1 MTDVAN
7 AVLDAADAIMLCSET
22 ATGMFPVECLTTA
35 VRICRNAEA
44 AINYNI
50 QHSFIRDFSAKPFNT
65 VTAASVALAKGA
77 MDAQLQAAVVVSNS
91 GEAADVVTKYR
102 PDVPVIVATSEES
115 VVLQCKLKF
124 GQYGM
129 LVSRGDINSAD
140 AIVEMAKTW
149 VRDQGL
155 VSGDS
160 ARIAIMHGYETAD
173 VRSSAVIRIVAV

>member
-1 MTDVAN
+1 
-7 AVLDAADAIMLCSET
+7 
-22 ATGMFPVECLTTA
+22 
-35 VRICRNAEA
+35 
-44 AINYNI
+44 
-50 QHSFIRDFSAKPFNT
+50 
-65 VTAASVALAKGA
+65 
-77 MDAQLQAAVVVSNS
+77 
-91 GEAADVVTKYR
+91 VTKYR